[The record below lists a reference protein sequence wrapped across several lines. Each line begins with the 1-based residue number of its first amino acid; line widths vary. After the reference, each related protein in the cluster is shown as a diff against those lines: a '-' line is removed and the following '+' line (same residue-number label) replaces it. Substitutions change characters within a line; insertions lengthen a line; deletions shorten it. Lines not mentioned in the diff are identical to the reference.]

1 MKHLASPLART
12 LLFCLL
18 STPLFSQNTHLTDS
32 LQQRIFL
39 EKNDSA
45 RAMLYNAMAYEF
57 FNANLDSAESLI
69 QKECFFAR
77 KSGCSTCLIECY
89 RDKGFAENRRYR
101 VDKALLMYDTAQ
113 VIAEKS
119 KNWCQLSGVYSQKGG
134 ALNRKKDYEKALVWN
149 QKSVEVYEANNCT
162 GKGFVIN
169 YNLYVTLSNMGRDQ
183 ECIAPLAKAIEVAE
197 RNGNTAHRQ
206 LGYGAMANELLNVG
220 KWEGAEPFAQKSLEL
235 SRSLGDKYNEA
246 QALFILGKSAAL
258 QDRFDIQ
265 YGHLQQARAALG
277 ESKDLFLKTSLWSS
291 SALCAA
297 FNEHYSEALE
307 LLAEAHPLAQKI
319 NSLPDIL
326 NCLRAYGKVYQMQ
339 NEPEKAEAYLLEA
352 VHLTD
357 RNPEQLQLRAISR
370 NGLQEFYTQYG
381 LWEKA
386 YHAYKRFQELTD
398 SMNNNEQRV
407 QLAVLETEFRFHKER
422 AEQDRLLSLRELDVL
437 NLRNEKLQTDFRLA
451 EQNRELLASQL
462 EAEKQEANLF
472 AMQVTEREKTL
483 ENTALNASVQ
493 QKEAENKAK
502 TAEIALQNLQISRE
516 RWARWAI
523 ASLALAGLAWLFWL
537 FKKRRRQDVL
547 ALRTDLARD
556 LHDDLGSEISSLG
569 LSAFSA
575 ARSGDAGRMTRVL
588 EQVSAQSSRLVEDM
602 RDLVWSMNPEN
613 DTLEKMLIR
622 VRQNALRLLDGQE
635 VSLKFD
641 IAPAVASLRLAPE
654 VHRQLFLMF
663 KESLNNL
670 AKYARCR
677 SASVSVRKESG
688 AVVFEVSDDG
698 VGFDPAATEGGN
710 GLRNLKE
717 RAAALRGSAEIVSE
731 MSRGTVVRW
740 RVPLG

>member
-1 MKHLASPLART
+1 MKRLATSLA
-12 LLFCLL
+12 CLL
-18 STPLFSQNTHLTDS
+18 LLCLLPKRLFTQNTRLTDS

-57 FNANLDSAESLI
+57 FNANLDSAENLI
-69 QKECFFAR
+69 TKECFYAR
-77 KSGCSTCLIECY
+77 KSGCATCLIECY
-89 RDKGFAENRRYR
+89 RDKGFAQNRRFR
-101 VDKALLMYDTAQ
+101 IDEALLLYDTAQ
-113 VIAEKS
+113 AIAEKS

-149 QKSVEVYEANNCT
+149 QKSVDVYEKNGCT

-220 KWEGAEPFAQKSLEL
+220 KWEGAEPFAQKSLDL

-246 QALFILGKSAAL
+246 QALFILGKSAAM

-265 YGHLQQARAALG
+265 HEHLQQARAAFG

-307 LLAEAHPLAQKI
+307 LLAEAYPLAQKI

-357 RNPEQLQLRAISR
+357 KNPEQLQLRAISH
-370 NGLQEFYTQYG
+370 NGLQAFYTQYG

-386 YHAYKRFQELTD
+386 YNAYKRFQELTD

-437 NLRNEKLQTDFRLA
+437 NLQNEKLQTGFRLA
-451 EQNRELLASQL
+451 EQNRQLLAGQL

-472 AMQVTEREKTL
+472 ALQMSEREKTL
-483 ENTALNASVQ
+483 QNAALDAENRQTS
-493 QKEAENKAK
+493 AENKAK
-502 TAEIALQNLQISRE
+502 SAEIALQNLQISRE
-516 RWARWAI
+516 RWGRWAI
-523 ASLALAGLAWLFWL
+523 AGLSLAALTGLFWF

-569 LSAFSA
+569 LSAFTA
-575 ARSGDAGRMTRVL
+575 ARSGDPRKMSAVL
-588 EQVSAQSSRLVEDM
+588 EQVSTQSSRLVEDM
-602 RDLVWSMNPEN
+602 RDLIWTMNPEN
-613 DTLEKMLIR
+613 DNLEKMLAR
-622 VRQNALRLLDGQE
+622 VRQNALRLLEGQE

-641 IAPAVASLRLAPE
+641 IDPAVVSLRLAPE

-677 SASVSVRKESG
+677 SAAIRVYRERD
-688 AVVFEVSDDG
+688 AVVFEVLDDG
-698 VGFDPAATEGGN
+698 VGFDPASAIGGN
-710 GLRNLKE
+710 GLRNLKT
-717 RAAALRGSAEIVSE
+717 RAAALRGVAEIESE
-731 MSRGTVVRW
+731 PGRGTAVRW
-740 RVPLG
+740 RTPLA

>member
-1 MKHLASPLART
+1 MKHPASSLART
-12 LLFCLL
+12 LFFLLL
-18 STPLFSQNTHLTDS
+18 SNGLLSQNTRLTDS

-39 EKNDSA
+39 EKNDSS
-45 RAMLYNAMAYEF
+45 RAMLYNALAYEF

-69 QKECFFAR
+69 KKECFFAR

-89 RDKGFAENRRYR
+89 RDKGFAQNRRFR
-101 VDKALLMYDTAQ
+101 IDEALLLYDTAQ
-113 VIAEKS
+113 AIAEKS

-134 ALNRKKDYEKALVWN
+134 VLNRRKDYEKALVWN
-149 QKSVEVYEANNCT
+149 QKSVDLYEKSGCT
-162 GKGFVIN
+162 GRGFVVN

-220 KWEGAEPFAQKSLEL
+220 KWEDAEPFAQKSLDL
-235 SRSLGDKYNEA
+235 SRSLGDKFNEA
-246 QALFILGKSAAL
+246 QALYILGKSAAL

-265 YGHLQQARAALG
+265 YRHLQQARAAFG

-307 LLAEAHPLAQKI
+307 LLAEAYPLAQKI

-339 NEPEKAEAYLLEA
+339 NEPEKAESYLLEA
-352 VHLTD
+352 VRLTD
-357 RNPEQLQLRAISR
+357 KHPEQLQLRAISR
-370 NGLQEFYTQYG
+370 NGLQAFYTQYG

-386 YHAYKRFQELTD
+386 YNAYKRFQELTD

-437 NLRNEKLQTDFRLA
+437 NLQNEKLQTDFRFA
-451 EQNRELLASQL
+451 EQNRQLLANQL
-462 EAEKQEANLF
+462 ETEKQAANLF
-472 AMQVTEREKTL
+472 ALQTSEREKTL
-483 ENTALNASVQ
+483 ENAALD
-493 QKEAENKAK
+493 AENKAK
-502 TAEIALQNLQISRE
+502 TAELSLQDLQISRE
-516 RWARWAI
+516 RWGRWAI
-523 ASLALAGLAWLFWL
+523 IGLALAALGGLFWL

-575 ARSGDAGRMTRVL
+575 ARSGDAGKMTRVL

-602 RDLVWSMNPEN
+602 RDLIWSMNPEN
-613 DTLEKMLIR
+613 DTLEKMLAR
-622 VRQNALRLLDGQE
+622 VRQTALRLLDEQE

-641 IAPAVASLRLAPE
+641 LEPGLSSLRLAPE

-670 AKYARCR
+670 AKYAHCR
-677 SASVSVRKESG
+677 SARVSVRRESG

-698 VGFDPAATEGGN
+698 MGFDPTAIEGGN

-731 MSRGTVVRW
+731 TGRGTLVRW

>member
-1 MKHLASPLART
+1 MKHPASSLART
-12 LLFCLL
+12 LFFLLL
-18 STPLFSQNTHLTDS
+18 SNGLLSQNTRLTDS

-39 EKNDSA
+39 EKNDSS
-45 RAMLYNAMAYEF
+45 RAMLYNALAYEF

-69 QKECFFAR
+69 KKECFFAR

-89 RDKGFAENRRYR
+89 RDKGFAQNRRFR
-101 VDKALLMYDTAQ
+101 IDEALLLYDTAQ
-113 VIAEKS
+113 AIAEKS

-134 ALNRKKDYEKALVWN
+134 VLNRRKDYEKALVWN
-149 QKSVEVYEANNCT
+149 QKSVDLYEKSGCT
-162 GKGFVIN
+162 GRGFVVN

-220 KWEGAEPFAQKSLEL
+220 KWEDAEPFAQKSLEL
-235 SRSLGDKYNEA
+235 SRSLGDKFNEA
-246 QALFILGKSAAL
+246 QALYILGKSAAL

-265 YGHLQQARAALG
+265 YRHLQQARAAFG

-307 LLAEAHPLAQKI
+307 LLAEAYPLAQKI

-339 NEPEKAEAYLLEA
+339 NEPEKAESYLLEA

-357 RNPEQLQLRAISR
+357 KHPEQLQLRAISR
-370 NGLQEFYTQYG
+370 NGLQAFYTQYG

-386 YHAYKRFQELTD
+386 YNAYKRFQELTD

-437 NLRNEKLQTDFRLA
+437 NLQNEKLQTDFRFA
-451 EQNRELLASQL
+451 EQNRQLLANQL
-462 EAEKQEANLF
+462 ETEKQAANLF
-472 AMQVTEREKTL
+472 ALQTSEREKTL
-483 ENTALNASVQ
+483 ENAALD
-493 QKEAENKAK
+493 AENKAK
-502 TAEIALQNLQISRE
+502 TAELSLQDLQISRE
-516 RWARWAI
+516 RWGRWAI
-523 ASLALAGLAWLFWL
+523 IGLALAALGGLFWL

-575 ARSGDAGRMTRVL
+575 ARSGDAGKMTRVL

-602 RDLVWSMNPEN
+602 RDLIWSMNPEN
-613 DTLEKMLIR
+613 DTLEKMLAR
-622 VRQNALRLLDGQE
+622 VRQTALRLLDEQE

-641 IAPAVASLRLAPE
+641 LEPGLSSLRLAPE

-670 AKYARCR
+670 AKYAHCR
-677 SASVSVRKESG
+677 SARVSVRRESG

-698 VGFDPAATEGGN
+698 VGFDPATIKGGN

-731 MSRGTVVRW
+731 TGRGTLVRW

>member
-1 MKHLASPLART
+1 MKHLASSLART
-12 LLFCLL
+12 LFFLLL
-18 STPLFSQNTHLTDS
+18 SNGLLSQNTRLTDS
-32 LQQRIFL
+32 LQQRILL
-39 EKNDSA
+39 EKNDSS
-45 RAMLYNAMAYEF
+45 RAMLYNALAYEF
-57 FNANLDSAESLI
+57 FNANLDSAEILI
-69 QKECFFAR
+69 KKECFFAR

-89 RDKGFAENRRYR
+89 RDKGFAENRRFR
-101 VDKALLMYDTAQ
+101 IDKALLLYDTAQ
-113 VIAEKS
+113 AIAEKS

-134 ALNRKKDYEKALVWN
+134 VLNRRKDYEKALVWN
-149 QKSVEVYEANNCT
+149 QKSVDLYEKSSCT
-162 GKGFVIN
+162 GRGFVVN
-169 YNLYVTLSNMGRDQ
+169 YNLYVTLSNMGRHQ
-183 ECIAPLAKAIEVAE
+183 ECVAPLAKAIEVAE

-220 KWEGAEPFAQKSLEL
+220 KWEDAEPFAQKSLEL
-235 SRSLGDKYNEA
+235 SRSLGDKFNEA
-246 QALFILGKSAAL
+246 QALYILGKSAAL

-265 YGHLQQARAALG
+265 YRHLQQARAAFG

-307 LLAEAHPLAQKI
+307 LLAEAYPLAQKI

-339 NEPEKAEAYLLEA
+339 NEPEKAESYLLEA

-357 RNPEQLQLRAISR
+357 KHPEQLQLRAISR
-370 NGLQEFYTQYG
+370 NGLQAFYTQYG

-386 YHAYKRFQELTD
+386 YNAYKRFQELTD

-437 NLRNEKLQTDFRLA
+437 NLQNEKLQTDFRFA
-451 EQNRELLASQL
+451 EQNRQLLANQL
-462 EAEKQEANLF
+462 ETEKQAASLF
-472 AMQVTEREKTL
+472 ALQTSEREKTL
-483 ENTALNASVQ
+483 ENTALD
-493 QKEAENKAK
+493 AENKAK
-502 TAEIALQNLQISRE
+502 TAELSLQNLQISRE
-516 RWARWAI
+516 RWGRWAI
-523 ASLALAGLAWLFWL
+523 IGLALAALAGLFWL

-575 ARSGDAGRMTRVL
+575 ARSGDAGKMTRVL

-602 RDLVWSMNPEN
+602 RDLIWSMNPEN
-613 DTLEKMLIR
+613 DTLEKMLAR
-622 VRQNALRLLDGQE
+622 VRQTALRLLDEQA

-641 IAPAVASLRLAPE
+641 LEPGLSSLRLAPE

-670 AKYARCR
+670 AKYAHCR
-677 SASVSVRKESG
+677 SARVSVRRESG

-698 VGFDPAATEGGN
+698 VGFDPATIKGGN

-717 RAAALRGSAEIVSE
+717 RASALRGSAEIVSE
-731 MSRGTVVRW
+731 TGRGTVVRW